1 MSIKTDRTD
10 IPVAIVGMACRLP
23 GAENLDQYWQLIF
36 QGKSAVGEVPAERLN
51 REIYFHPDKGT
62 RGKTYSTKAALL
74 ADRQFHWDRCPIAKS
89 LVDTVDNTHLLM
101 TEVVAD
107 AFRHAG
113 YDPFALANRNVS
125 VFIGHA
131 QGSSRLGEITFQ
143 TYLDEAI
150 ALLEQTPGY
159 EQLAPAE
166 RHAVERE
173 VIADLLRNLPDG
185 PQATRHLNC
194 NMVAGTVAKAF
205 GLDGSWLALN
215 SACAS
220 SLHAMLMGARALQ
233 RGRADAVVVG
243 GASDCK
249 ADSLVLFSN
258 AQTLTKDDSRPFD
271 SRADGLVMG
280 EGYVALV
287 MKTLDRAIAD
297 GDPIQAVVRGLG
309 VATDGRGK
317 SLWAPRKEGQMRA
330 MRRAYR
336 SGADASRL
344 QYLECHATATQVGD
358 ATELET
364 LREVLEP
371 QFTPGKKIPITSAKA
386 NIGHTLEAAGISGMI
401 KAVLCMQHQLFP
413 AAINIQELNPKVPWA
428 ESPFFVPMQTAKW
441 EAPADGGPRC
451 AAVNAFGI
459 GGLNMHVVI
468 DEYVGQTTQQITGAS
483 QPKEESSEDR
493 AIAVIGMGC
502 ILPGADQLDQ
512 LWQMIQSGTDPKGP
526 PPEDRWSPQN
536 LQKAAAKGI
545 SPRGG
550 YITNYQYDWRKHRV
564 PPKQVQEADPLQFMF
579 LDAAEKALADAG
591 YDRDSIPQELAG
603 VVVCTE
609 FGGDFSDNLEM
620 GLRLPEMQAMLAKR
634 LAQRGM
640 APQQIESISEHFADL
655 LLKKWP
661 ALVDETGS
669 FTSSTLASR
678 ISKTLDLKG
687 GAVAID
693 SGLTSGMS
701 GIMLCID
708 SLLSGDN
715 DLMICAAGQRRMGP
729 TMYQGLLDAGL
740 LSSEGNAKN
749 IWDSGYDGV
758 VPGEGAGVVVLK
770 RLADARR
777 DGDNIRA
784 VIRGYGAATHDS
796 PAEAMR
802 IAVERAS
809 KMAGINPS
817 EVEFIDVETDESA
830 ANAAQALATLGYSH
844 VAQGRQQP
852 LNIASAT
859 SQFGQLGGGGPI
871 VALLKAVLES
881 QHHEVGQ
888 GLGLQTG
895 NGPNLEASYRGTT
908 KIGKRGVGGVAC
920 WSKGQAFYL
929 LLDDGSPL
937 PKRPE
942 AAKTAPVESTQ
953 ASTPSTKIV
962 RLGAADLDALK
973 QHIAATDANTLWQT
987 ASASFQ
993 PIDLAR
999 LAIVAEN
1006 ADSLAKKLTLAAAQ
1020 IGNVAAR
1027 QVLEQQG
1034 IFYRERP
1041 ATAPRIAFLFPGQ
1054 GSQYDGMLR
1063 DLVAQSPAAAKMMAE
1078 ADAAMQRQG
1087 FPSFSELAWSDSS
1100 QLGKDVFQTQIAML
1114 LADLIC
1120 LAALHERG
1128 IQPVVVLGHSY
1139 GEFPAL
1145 FAAGVWNLDDVIRM
1159 TKARCDGI
1167 LATSKNDAG
1176 LLATTAPP
1184 EEIKSLIQACGCQA
1198 YLANFNAPDQ
1208 TVVGGKRIA
1217 LEQLATALK
1226 AKSYPARILS
1236 VPAAFHTPLMAGSS
1250 RLLQQALER
1259 GTLTPPQTAFIST
1272 VDNQLVTDVDRI
1284 KRNLGIQLTTP
1295 VKYAPLIESLSQET
1309 PTIFVEVGP
1318 QQTLTKLNRKILS
1331 AEANTIA
1338 TDNPKRGGLETLLGV
1353 QALLECLGVGETP
1366 LPSAPTVRT
1375 TSVPNSATPS
1385 GAASSAVTSS
1395 QEMNLMD
1402 DIPHFDATERRRAKM
1417 RGTSDRPVAKQA
1429 APAVPPTP
1437 PQPAAPPVPPPSV
1450 PQPPVAAVAPSPIS
1464 PPVAPPPPAPVAPA
1478 PPVNGTPHHNQNGS
1492 ANGAAPVATPASTP
1506 TVAKTDIGDLEK
1518 FLVNFVVE
1526 QTGYPPEV
1534 VDLDADLEA
1543 DLGIDSIKKAQL
1555 FGELQEYFEISTSA
1569 TELSLDD
1576 FPTLRHVVD
1585 FLSANG
1591 QAATPATPA
1600 PAAPVAAPAPSPAAV
1615 APITPPAPAAVA
1627 SPALVLPPEPVS
1639 PAVSSATSPAELES
1653 FLVNFVVEQ
1662 TGYPPEVVDLDADLE
1677 ADLGIDSIKK
1687 AQLFGELQEYF
1698 EISTSAT
1705 ELSLDD
1711 FPTLRHVVDFLS
1723 ANGQAASAT
1732 PATPAAAPPPEIAP
1746 AAATAPVPPPI
1757 QPPSP
1762 VSPLTGTSVAQP
1774 ALESTSNNSAVGTS
1788 PAELESFLVNFV
1800 VEQTGYPPE
1809 VVDLDA
1815 DLEADLGIDSIKKA
1829 QLFGELQE
1837 YFEISTSATE
1847 LSLDDFPTLRHVLN
1861 FLSANG
1867 QQVAVTSN
1875 TNEAASFSPAAPAPA
1890 RELNQNAPAV
1900 ASKSMDSTVADEPSN
1915 NDSGVSAPMELRGTS
1930 YEIGYG
1936 HGMQYRREI
1945 RRILQTYA
1953 ECIGLSIDE
1962 LPGAASCQNALQ
1974 LLSADQLDELQGIAD
1989 AVEAPLSNLLA
2000 HHFAMAEI
2008 LGEAEQ
2014 LATTAAATGSMKH
2027 AVRLAPTA
2035 FGPLRDA
2042 LQLVTFVRV
2051 PHAGLAHLSV
2061 VAVGTVLSIG
2071 GINSAGIAATI
2082 DRDSG
2087 GEPGQT
2093 DLRLEAL
2100 LQQSTNL
2107 EEASDFLAGLPSGP
2121 TSTITVSDRGADR
2134 VATIELSLAGVI
2146 ISSDS
2151 PQVRSGSRQLQM
2163 AGLPEDAPSPEP
2175 DVDLAPEADEDSL
2188 LMRLDWQTGQ
2198 IVVKTRLGVSEN
2210 ETYEINSLLNRPG
2223 TASTAGQRTSNAPL
2237 ATPQVT
2243 ARFELEM
2250 LNAPLP
2256 ADAPSTVT
2264 WQGAAIVLGSGETA
2278 SALIAKLQAS
2288 GVTVYQIEN
2297 AHDLDA
2303 AVSHV
2308 ETICGAGPA
2317 PHLFITTGRDPGQS
2331 VRFPDEPLWNRQQ
2344 MSSMET
2350 PLFVCQKWLTI
2361 ADQQGWLDRATV
2373 VATTALGGD
2382 FGFTQGAAAAHGG
2395 ALTGLMKAIFIE
2407 YTVMRGGK
2415 GPRVK
2420 AFDTAQQDDPHQV
2433 IDNIFCELASGNLDY
2448 EVSWSGGT
2456 RCVPYA
2462 VDTPAQ
2468 VKGNQAS
2475 LPRGVWLVTGGARG
2489 ITAACALELGKRYGV
2504 RLHLLGTSQL
2514 PQIDPAWRHLD
2525 DEGLKKLKAE
2535 TMIAARQAG
2544 QPAPQA
2550 WEKVQK
2556 ALEIDKSL
2564 RAFAEAGVS
2573 ATYHACDVSNRA
2585 SLEAVLAEI
2594 RCTDGPISG
2603 ILHGAGIDK
2612 SCRFEKKRP
2621 DVVHATIGAKDGG
2634 LVHLAALTK
2643 ADPIRHFIGFGSIA
2657 GRLGSFG
2664 QADYCLASDLLC
2676 KLMGAYRRQRPWV
2689 RSVGFHW
2696 HGWGEVGMAARP
2708 ETQSVLQ
2715 EKSDLTLMPL
2725 AEGLGHLIREIE
2737 ADAPRS
2743 EVLITERR
2751 HWQRFADGL
2760 GKLAESRSE
2769 TTTLAPV
2776 QPPASGKPLGP
2787 ADASVELRTQRCE
2800 LKLIDAP
2807 LPPGSPAAPTFDAP
2821 VWILGENNVAL
2832 ELESQL
2838 KTAGT
2843 EVYRFPAGSSL
2854 DATLAQLEAL
2864 HPEQP
2869 AKTLF
2874 LTTGR
2879 DAIPTD
2885 CLSAESIDKRRQDG
2899 IITPFFVAQAWYKRL
2914 AKSPEAGLGTLV
2926 AATSLGGDF
2935 GFQAKVAVPDGGGVA
2950 GFVKSIHI
2958 EDSRREQRV
2967 ARCKVIDTPAEDS
2980 PSTVVAALL
2989 CEVAADRPEVEVSF
3003 NAGMRRV
3010 VRPIPVDLPTGPVA
3024 NIPTGGVWVVTGGAR
3039 GITAIAARELARR
3052 YGWKL
3057 HLFGKSPPPLE
3068 NAPWR
3073 NFDEEQL
3080 KTYKTQITRQA
3091 VADGQSPGAAW
3102 DRVLKDCEI
3111 FNNLQKFAEAGVS
3124 ATYHQC
3130 DVTNREEL
3138 AASLE
3143 KVRAAD
3149 GGVTGLMHGAG
3160 LIEPGRFEHKRV
3172 GFVEKLVRTKFDGLM
3187 HLLALTKDDPLTHC
3201 IGFGSISGR
3210 FGGNGLSDYAAGND
3224 SMSKVLDWHRTA
3236 RPNCTTL
3243 TIHWESWEGA
3253 GIATLSRFAWGPR
3266 SVMKMKYML
3275 PEEGVRRLEEELAG
3289 GRQQAETLYTFG
3301 DFYPMFYPE
3310 EQYPLG
3316 EFQPRTGEVV
3326 DDVPLIATTRR
3337 EETELVGDVP
3347 LDPTSDP
3354 FLVQHRLRGK
3364 PIMPVVATLE
3374 ALREAAVLASGKQVI
3389 GFRDVDM
3396 VDGLVFHT
3404 DNPQTAQARANLI
3417 SDDVAHVRWTCDFRN
3432 RTGGL
3437 IQKDRLYLEAKA
3449 QLADGPADIPVSL
3462 PTFPTQ
3468 WHAVQYPDDSAIY
3481 HGQPFR
3487 CLKNISCDATSG
3499 WGHILAQPLVDLTGE
3514 SKREGWIVP
3523 SCVLDSALYAC
3534 GCHLY
3539 LHGEQAVSLPRKIAH
3554 LELGRAP
3561 ADGENCY
3568 VHFTCRH
3575 IAEKSALYD
3584 VVVIGQDGTV
3594 ILKATG
3600 YEKVIL
3606 LRGGVA

>member
-10 IPVAIVGMACRLP
+10 VPVAIVGMACRLP
-23 GAENLDQYWQLIF
+23 GAANLEEYWQLIS
-36 QGKSAVGEVPAERLN
+36 QGRSAVGEVPPERLN

-74 ADRQFHWDRCPIAKS
+74 ADRQFHWDRCPVPKS

-101 TEVVAD
+101 TEVAAD

-113 YDPFALANRNVS
+113 YDPFGLPNRNVS

-131 QGSSRLGEITFQ
+131 QGSSRLGELTFQ

-150 ALLEQTPGY
+150 ALLEQVPDY
-159 EQLAPAE
+159 QNLSASDRQAIEQ
-166 RHAVERE
+166 E
-173 VIADLLRNLPDG
+173 VIADLLENLPDG
-185 PQATRHLNC
+185 QQETRHLNC

-220 SLHAMLMGARALQ
+220 SLHAMLVGARALQ
-233 RGRADAVVVG
+233 RGRSDAVVVG

-249 ADSLVLFSN
+249 ADSLVLFSA

-271 SRADGLVMG
+271 SQADGLVMG

-330 MRRAYR
+330 MKRAYR

-344 QYLECHATATQVGD
+344 QYLECHATATQLGD

-371 QFTPGKKIPITSAKA
+371 QFPQGKKIPITSAKA

-401 KAVLCMQHQLFP
+401 KAVLCMQHQQFP
-413 AAINIQELNPKVPWA
+413 AAINIQELNSKVPWA
-428 ESPFFVPMQTAKW
+428 DSPFFVPMQPARW

-459 GGLNMHVVI
+459 GGLNMHVVV
-468 DEYVGQTTQQITGAS
+468 DEYVGQTTQQFTGSVPSTHETA
-483 QPKEESSEDR
+483 EDR
-493 AIAVIGMGC
+493 AIAVVGMGC
-502 ILPGADQLDQ
+502 ILPGADQIDQ
-512 LWQMIQSGTDPKGP
+512 LWQLIQSGTDPKGP

-536 LQKAAAKGI
+536 QRMAAEKGFI
-545 SPRGG
+545 PRGG
-550 YITNYQYDWRKHRV
+550 FIDNYQYDWRKHRV
-564 PPKQVQEADPLQFMF
+564 PPKQVLEADPLQFMF

-591 YDRDSIPQELAG
+591 YDRESIPQELAG

-620 GLRLPEMQAMLAKR
+620 GLRLPEMQAMLSRRLTRRGFTPDRITAICDNFAK
-634 LAQRGM
+634 
-640 APQQIESISEHFADL
+640 I

-701 GIMLCID
+701 GLALCID

-729 TMYQGLLDAGL
+729 TMFQGLRDAGL
-740 LSSEGNAKN
+740 LSVDGNVKD
-749 IWDSGYDGV
+749 IWESGYDGV
-758 VPGEGAGVVVLK
+758 VPCEGAAVVVLK
-770 RLADARR
+770 RLEDARR
-777 DGDNIRA
+777 DGDKIRA
-784 VIRGYGAATHDS
+784 VIRGFGVATHDN
-796 PAEAMR
+796 PGDAMR
-802 IAVERAS
+802 IAIKRGSE
-809 KMAGINPS
+809 MAGMKPS
-817 EVEFIDVETDESA
+817 DVEFIDIETDEGAS
-830 ANAAQALATLGYSH
+830 NASQALSTLSYSH
-844 VAQGRQQP
+844 VTDDRNTQFN
-852 LNIASAT
+852 LASAT
-859 SQFGQLGGGGPI
+859 SQFGQMGGGGP
-871 VALLKAVLES
+871 VLALIKAVLES
-881 QHHEVGQ
+881 QNHEVGR
-888 GLGLQTG
+888 GLGLKKG
-895 NGPNLEASYRGTT
+895 NGTNLEASLRGTT
-908 KIGKRGVGGVAC
+908 KIGRRGLGGIAS

-937 PKRPE
+937 PK
-942 AAKTAPVESTQ
+942 TPVEKL
-953 ASTPSTKIV
+953 PSEAEVPTSSDAKIIRFGATTLSALQQQIV
-962 RLGAADLDALK
+962 AAD
-973 QHIAATDANTLWQT
+973 AASLWHSSSKPFHTNDQ
-987 ASASFQ
+987 
-993 PIDLAR
+993 AR
-999 LAIVAEN
+999 LAIVADN
-1006 ADSLAKKLTLAAAQ
+1006 LTTFTKKLTMAAAQ
-1020 IGNVAAR
+1020 LGNTAAR
-1027 QVLEQQG
+1027 GVLEQQG
-1034 IFYRERP
+1034 IFYRERLSES
-1041 ATAPRIAFLFPGQ
+1041 PRIAFLFPGQ
-1054 GSQYDGMLR
+1054 GSQYEGMLR
-1063 DLVAQSPAAAKMMAE
+1063 DLVVQSPAAAQMLDVAN
-1078 ADAAMQRQG
+1078 AAMRRQG
-1087 FPSFSELAWSDSS
+1087 FPTFAELAWNEES

-1120 LAALHERG
+1120 LAALRERG
-1128 IQPVVVLGHSY
+1128 VRPDVVLGHSY

-1145 FAAGVWNLDDVIRM
+1145 FAAGVWDLDDAIRM

-1208 TVVGGKRIA
+1208 TVIGGKRIA

-1250 RLLQQALER
+1250 RLLQQVLESSELR
-1259 GTLTPPQTAFIST
+1259 VPQTGFIST
-1272 VDNQLVTDVDRI
+1272 VDNQQIEDIDRI
-1284 KRNLGIQLTTP
+1284 KRNLGVQLTTP
-1295 VKYAPLIESLSQET
+1295 VKYASLIEQLSQAT
-1309 PTIFVEVGP
+1309 PTIFIEVGP

-1331 AEANTIA
+1331 ADANVIA
-1338 TDNPKRGGLETLLGV
+1338 TDNPKRPGLENLLAV
-1353 QALLECLGVGETP
+1353 QALLDCLGVGEM
-1366 LPSAPTVRT
+1366 LPAPTANKAPAP
-1375 TSVPNSATPS
+1375 VPNSAAPS
-1385 GAASSAVTSS
+1385 GNASSDVTTSD
-1395 QEMNLMD
+1395 EMNLMD

-1417 RGTSDRPVAKQA
+1417 RGASDRPAQKQTAPVAPP
-1429 APAVPPTP
+1429 APPR
-1437 PQPAAPPVPPPSV
+1437 PAAPPVMPPNAARPA
-1450 PQPPVAAVAPSPIS
+1450 VAAPAPTPIT
-1464 PPVAPPPPAPVAPA
+1464 PPVAPQPPTSVVPPPASAM
-1478 PPVNGTPHHNQNGS
+1478 NGS
-1492 ANGAAPVATPASTP
+1492 TAHHQNGAAPATPAA
-1506 TVAKTDIGDLEK
+1506 AKSDIGDLEK

-1585 FLSANG
+1585 FLSAHG
-1591 QAATPATPA
+1591 QAASETQSSAPTSPAPVA
-1600 PAAPVAAPAPSPAAV
+1600 PAAAQAAV
-1615 APITPPAPAAVA
+1615 APITPPPPSAVA
-1627 SPALVLPPEPVS
+1627 SQVSEPQAESTAL
-1639 PAVSSATSPAELES
+1639 AASSSTSPAELET

-1723 ANGQAASAT
+1723 ANGQATSETGTAEPSPV
-1732 PATPAAAPPPEIAP
+1732 PAPQAAP
-1746 AAATAPVPPPI
+1746 VVPPI
-1757 QPPSP
+1757 QPPVPAPPPASAATPSAPANEDVSP
-1762 VSPLTGTSVAQP
+1762 VGT
-1774 ALESTSNNSAVGTS
+1774 N

-1867 QQVAVTSN
+1867 QPAGATSN
-1875 TNEAASFSPAAPAPA
+1875 ANEAASFSPAAPAPA
-1890 RELNQNAPAV
+1890 REPNSNAPAV
-1900 ASKSMDSTVADEPSN
+1900 TSTTMESNVAEDRKSCSE
-1915 NDSGVSAPMELRGTS
+1915 SGVSAPMVIRGTP
-1930 YEIGYG
+1930 YEIGYD
-1936 HGMQYRREI
+1936 HGLRHQGEI
-1945 RRILQTYA
+1945 RQILRTYA
-1953 ECIGLSIDE
+1953 ECVGQSIDE
-1962 LPGAASCQNALQ
+1962 LPGSSRCSQALQ
-1974 LLSADQLDELQGIAD
+1974 LLSSDELDELQGIAD
-1989 AVEAPLSNLLA
+1989 AVEAPLVNLLA
-2000 HHFAMAEI
+2000 HHFAMAEL

-2014 LATTAAATGSMKH
+2014 SASLEDSKDQKHVLTLTSTAM
-2027 AVRLAPTA
+2027 
-2035 FGPLRDA
+2035 GPLRDA
-2042 LQLVTFVRV
+2042 LQLAAFLRV
-2051 PHAGLAHLSV
+2051 PYDGLPHISV
-2061 VAVGTVLSIG
+2061 VPIGTVFTVAG
-2071 GINSAGIAATI
+2071 VNSASVTATLGQDG
-2082 DRDSG
+2082 DRPSSERDV
-2087 GEPGQT
+2087 
-2093 DLRLEAL
+2093 RLQYVLENG
-2100 LQQSTNL
+2100 TCL
-2107 EEASDFLAGLPSGP
+2107 EEAIDMVSG
-2121 TSTITVSDRGADR
+2121 TSFRPAHVCLSEATSKR
-2134 VATIELSLAGVI
+2134 VATVEFSSAGVVVC
-2146 ISSDS
+2146 SDS
-2151 PQVRSGSRQLQM
+2151 PQVRCGVQQTVAAGVSRESARQCDSGSCLDANADQLRIELDWSAKVLRYGSNLNDTQSTIVSI
-2163 AGLPEDAPSPEP
+2163 A
-2175 DVDLAPEADEDSL
+2175 SL
-2188 LMRLDWQTGQ
+2188 LAQSGRPQTAA
-2198 IVVKTRLGVSEN
+2198 RRVSE
-2210 ETYEINSLLNRPG
+2210 
-2223 TASTAGQRTSNAPL
+2223 QPL
-2237 ATPQVT
+2237 AEPKVT
-2243 ARFELEM
+2243 TRFELEM
-2250 LNAPLP
+2250 LNAPLS
-2256 ADAPSTVT
+2256 ADAPIVPT
-2264 WQGAAIVLGSGETA
+2264 WQGAAIVYGSGEMA
-2278 SALIAKLQAS
+2278 STLLAKLQNQ
-2288 GVTVYQIEN
+2288 GVTAYQVAETT
-2297 AHDLDA
+2297 DLEG
-2303 AVSHV
+2303 AVAQV
-2308 ETICGAGPA
+2308 ESICAKGLA
-2317 PHLFITTGRDPGQS
+2317 PHLFITTGRDTIQS
-2331 VRFPDEPLWNRQQ
+2331 VRFQDEALWNKQQ
-2344 MSSMET
+2344 ASTMET
-2350 PLFVCQKWLTI
+2350 PLFVCQKWLAL
-2361 ADQQGWLDRATV
+2361 ADKQGWLDKTTV
-2373 VATTALGGD
+2373 VATTAMGGD
-2382 FGFTQGAAAAHGG
+2382 FGFTRGTTAAHGG

-2407 YTVMRGGK
+2407 YTVMREGK

-2420 AFDTAQQDDPHQV
+2420 AFDSAPDDDPSQV
-2433 IDNIFCELASGNLDY
+2433 AENIFLELASGNLDY
-2448 EVSWSGGT
+2448 EVSWSGET
-2456 RCVPYA
+2456 RCIPYA
-2462 VDTPAQ
+2462 VDCPAQ
-2468 VKGNQAS
+2468 RNAKS
-2475 LPRGVWLVTGGARG
+2475 EDLPRGVWLVTGGARG

-2504 RLHLLGTSQL
+2504 RLHLLGTSEI
-2514 PQIDPAWRHLD
+2514 PQIDPAWRSLD
-2525 DEGLKKLKAE
+2525 EEGLKKLKAE
-2535 TMIAARQAG
+2535 TMISARKAG

-2556 ALEIDKSL
+2556 SLEIDKSL
-2564 RAFAEAGVS
+2564 RAFAEAGVP
-2573 ATYHACDVSNRA
+2573 ATYHVCDVSNRE
-2585 SLEAVLAEI
+2585 SLEAVLNEI
-2594 RCTDGPISG
+2594 RQTDGPISG

-2621 DVVHATIGAKDGG
+2621 EVVHATIGAKDGG

-2643 ADPIRHFIGFGSIA
+2643 ADPVRHFIGFGSIA

-2676 KLMGAYRRQRPWV
+2676 KLMGSYHRHRPWV

-2696 HGWGEVGMAARP
+2696 HGWDEVGMAARP

-2737 ADAPRS
+2737 ADAPRT
-2743 EVLITERR
+2743 EVLVTERR
-2751 HWQRFADGL
+2751 HWQRFAEGL
-2760 GKLAESRSE
+2760 GKLADSRQVSRTPKPE
-2769 TTTLAPV
+2769 PTGSPELLS
-2776 QPPASGKPLGP
+2776 PP
-2787 ADASVELRTQRCE
+2787 DASVELRTQRCE

-2807 LPPGSPAAPTFDAP
+2807 LSPNSPVSPTFDGP
-2821 VWILGENNVAL
+2821 VWILGDNPTAL
-2832 ELESQL
+2832 ELESRLHQS
-2838 KTAGT
+2838 GE
-2843 EVYRFPAGSSL
+2843 EVYRFAPGSDLESSVAQFDSL
-2854 DATLAQLEAL
+2854 HVDR
-2864 HPEQP
+2864 P
-2869 AKTLF
+2869 AKALF
-2874 LTTGR
+2874 LMTGR
-2879 DAIPTD
+2879 DTVPINL
-2885 CLSAESIDKRRQDG
+2885 LSAKAIDTRRQNG
-2899 IITPFFVAQAWYKRL
+2899 ILIPFFVAQAWYKRL
-2914 AKSPEAGLGTLV
+2914 VNSPEAGTGTIV
-2926 AATSLGGDF
+2926 ASTALGGDF
-2935 GFQAKVAVPDGGGVA
+2935 GFQSTVTLPDAGGVA

-2958 EDSRREQRV
+2958 EDSRRETRA
-2967 ARCKVIDTPAEDS
+2967 ARCKVIDS
-2980 PSTVVAALL
+2980 PLSESPQAVVDALL
-2989 CEVAADRPEVEVSF
+2989 REAASDRPEVEVAWA
-3003 NAGMRRV
+3003 AGARRV
-3010 VRPIPVDLPTGPVA
+3010 VRPIPTDLPAGPLA
-3024 NIPTGGVWVVTGGAR
+3024 NIPTGGVWVITGGAR

-3068 NAPWR
+3068 DAAWR
-3073 NFDEEQL
+3073 NYDEEQL

-3091 VADGQSPGAAW
+3091 VAQGKSPGAAW

-3111 FNNLQKFAEAGVS
+3111 FNNLRKFAEAGVR

-3130 DVTNREEL
+3130 DVTSRDEL
-3138 AASLE
+3138 AAALE

-3149 GGVTGLMHGAG
+3149 GPVNGIMHGAG
-3160 LIEPGRFEHKRV
+3160 LIEPGRFENKRI
-3172 GFVEKLVRTKFDGLM
+3172 GFVEKLVRTKFDGLL
-3187 HLLALTKDDPLTHC
+3187 HLLSLTENDPLTHC

-3224 SMSKVLDWHRTA
+3224 SMSKALDWHRAA
-3236 RPNCTTL
+3236 RPDCTTL

-3289 GRQQAETLYTFG
+3289 GGAQAETLYTFG
-3301 DFYPMFYPE
+3301 DFYPMFYPQ

-3316 EFQPRTGEVV
+3316 EFQPRSGEAAN
-3326 DDVPLIATTRR
+3326 DVPLIETTRR
-3337 EETELVGDVP
+3337 EAAELIGDVP

-3374 ALREAAVLASGKQVI
+3374 ALREAAALASGKQVI

-3396 VDGLVFHT
+3396 IDGLVFHT
-3404 DNPQTAQARANLI
+3404 DNPQTAQARAQLT
-3417 SDDVAHVRWTCDFRN
+3417 SDNIAHVRWTCDFRN

-3437 IQKDRLYLEAKA
+3437 IQKDRRYLEANA
-3449 QLADGPADIPVSL
+3449 QLADAPAEIAVTL
-3462 PTFPTQ
+3462 PAFPTE
-3468 WHAVQYPDDSAIY
+3468 WHAVQYPEDSAIY
-3481 HGQPFR
+3481 HGEPFR
-3487 CLKNISCDATSG
+3487 CLKNISCDTPGG
-3499 WGHILAQPLVDLTGE
+3499 WGHIVAQPLVDLTGPA
-3514 SKREGWIVP
+3514 KQDGWIVP

-3539 LHGEQAVSLPRKIAH
+3539 LHGKQAVSLPRKIAH
-3554 LELGRAP
+3554 LELGRVP
-3561 ADGENCY
+3561 QDGENCY
-3568 VHFTCRH
+3568 VHFTCRE

-3584 VVVIGQDGTV
+3584 MLVVGQDGTA
-3594 ILKATG
+3594 ILRATG

-3606 LRGGVA
+3606 MRGGVS

>member
-1 MSIKTDRTD
+1 MSMKTDRTD

-23 GAENLDQYWQLIF
+23 GAENLDQYWQLIS
-36 QGKSAVGEVPAERLN
+36 QGKSAVGEVPADRLN
-51 REIYFHPDKGT
+51 RDIYYHPEKGT

-74 ADRQFHWDRCPIAKS
+74 ANRQFHWDRCPIPKA
-89 LVDTVDNTHLLM
+89 LVDSVDNTHLLM

-113 YDPFALANRNVS
+113 YDPFALKNRNVS

-159 EQLAPAE
+159 DQLPPAE
-166 RHAVERE
+166 RHAIEQE
-173 VIADLLRNLPDG
+173 IIADLLQNLPSG

-233 RGRADAVVVG
+233 RGRADAVIVG

-271 SRADGLVMG
+271 SKADGLVMG

-401 KAVLCMQHQLFP
+401 KAVLCMQNQLFP

-428 ESPFFVPMQTAKW
+428 ESPFFVPMQPAKW
-441 EAPADGGPRC
+441 ETPADGGPRC

-468 DEYVGQTTQQITGAS
+468 DEYVGQTTQQITGVT
-483 QPKEESSEDR
+483 QPKEETPEDR

-512 LWQMIQSGTDPKGP
+512 FWQLIQSGTDPKSP
-526 PPEDRWSPQN
+526 PPEGRWSPQN
-536 LQKAAAKGI
+536 LAKAAAKGLV
-545 SPRGG
+545 PRGG
-550 YITNYQYDWRKHRV
+550 FITDYQYDWRKHRV
-564 PPKQVQEADPLQFMF
+564 PPKQVLEADPLQFMF

-634 LAQRGM
+634 LAQRGV
-640 APQQIESISEHFADL
+640 AAEQIESISENFAKL

-701 GIMLCID
+701 GIALCID

-729 TMYQGLLDAGL
+729 TMYQGLQDAGL
-740 LSSEGNAKN
+740 LSSDGQAKN
-749 IWDSGYDGV
+749 IWETGYDGV

-777 DGDNIRA
+777 DGDKIRA
-784 VIRGYGAATHDS
+784 VIRGFGVATHDNS
-796 PAEAMR
+796 AEAMR
-802 IAVERAS
+802 IAIERS
-809 KMAGINPS
+809 SQMAGIDPS
-817 EVEFIDVETDESA
+817 EVEFIDVETDEDPT
-830 ANAAQALATLGYSH
+830 NASLALSTLSYSH
-844 VAQGRQQP
+844 VPADRQQP

-881 QHHEVGQ
+881 QNHEVGQ
-888 GLGLQTG
+888 GLGLQLG
-895 NGPNLEASYRGTT
+895 DGPNLETSLRGTT
-908 KIGKRGVGGVAC
+908 KIGRRGVGGVAS

-929 LLDDGSPL
+929 LLDDGSPMP
-937 PKRPE
+937 PKTPAAQPVDTTTATASRPKVVRIG
-942 AAKTAPVESTQ
+942 ADNLESLKQT
-953 ASTPSTKIV
+953 IV
-962 RLGAADLDALK
+962 AAD
-973 QHIAATDANTLWQT
+973 ATALWQLPDT
-987 ASASFQ
+987 SFQ
-993 PIDLAR
+993 AKDNSR
-999 LAIVAEN
+999 LAIVADS
-1006 ADSLAKKLTLAAAQ
+1006 ADSLAKKLSLASTQ
-1020 IGNVAAR
+1020 LGNVAAR
-1027 QVLEQQG
+1027 HVLEQQG
-1034 IFYRERP
+1034 IFQRDRLI
-1041 ATAPRIAFLFPGQ
+1041 TAPRIAFLFPGQ

-1063 DLVAQSPAAAKMMAE
+1063 DLVKQSPAAGKMMAE

-1087 FPSFSELAWSDSS
+1087 FPAFNQLAWTEPS

-1120 LAALHERG
+1120 LAAVKECG
-1128 IQPVVVLGHSY
+1128 IQPDLVLGHSY

-1145 FAAGVWNLDDVIRM
+1145 YAAGVWSLDDVIRM

-1184 EEIKSLIQACGCQA
+1184 AEIKALIMDCGCQA

-1208 TVVGGKRIA
+1208 TVVGGKLIA

-1250 RLLQQALER
+1250 RLLQQALEA
-1259 GTLTPPQTAFIST
+1259 GTLNPPQTAFIST
-1272 VDNQLVTDVDRI
+1272 VDNQQVTDVARI
-1284 KRNLGIQLTTP
+1284 KRNLGVQLTTP
-1295 VKYAPLIESLSQET
+1295 VKYAPLIEALSQEM
-1309 PTIFVEVGP
+1309 PTVFIEVGP

-1331 AEANTIA
+1331 ADANTIA
-1338 TDNPKRGGLETLLGV
+1338 IDNPKRSGLETLLGV
-1353 QALLECLGVGETP
+1353 QALLECLGVGESP
-1366 LPSAPTVRT
+1366 NVSAANAS
-1375 TSVPNSATPS
+1375 TSSIPNPATPQ

-1395 QEMNLMD
+1395 QEMNPMD

-1417 RGTSDRPVAKQA
+1417 RGASDRPAAKQA
-1429 APAVPPTP
+1429 TPVAPPSP
-1437 PQPAAPPVPPPSV
+1437 PQPAAPPVQPPSV
-1450 PQPPVAAVAPSPIS
+1450 PQPAAATFSPPPIS
-1464 PPVAPPPPAPVAPA
+1464 PPVAPTPPAPVAPSPA
-1478 PPVNGTPHHNQNGS
+1478 MPSAIANGSAAHYQNGS
-1492 ANGAAPVATPASTP
+1492 ANGTLATPQSASAP
-1506 TVAKTDIGDLEK
+1506 AVAKTDIGDLEK

-1585 FLSANG
+1585 FLSTNG
-1591 QAATPATPA
+1591 QATSTSA
-1600 PAAPVAAPAPSPAAV
+1600 SPAV
-1615 APITPPAPAAVA
+1615 E
-1627 SPALVLPPEPVS
+1627 SPALVATAVAPVAPQPTAS
-1639 PAVSSATSPAELES
+1639 TPSAPTVDTPQPATTPTNSGTSPAELES

-1723 ANGQAASAT
+1723 ANGQATAT
-1732 PATPAAAPPPEIAP
+1732 TPTAVEPPPIAAPP
-1746 AAATAPVPPPI
+1746 APVVAAPVVPPI
-1757 QPPSP
+1757 QPPATAPIPVASP
-1762 VSPLTGTSVAQP
+1762 TDTSVV
-1774 ALESTSNNSAVGTS
+1774 SNSGEANSAVGTS

-1867 QQVAVTSN
+1867 QPVAATSN
-1875 TNEAASFSPAAPAPA
+1875 ENEAASFSPAAPAPA
-1890 RELNQNAPAV
+1890 REPNQNAPAV
-1900 ASKSMDSTVADEPSN
+1900 TSNSMDSIVADEELDT
-1915 NDSGVSAPMELRGTS
+1915 DSGVSVPMELCGTP

-1936 HGMQYRREI
+1936 HGMQYRGEI

-1953 ECIGLSIDE
+1953 ECVGLSIDE
-1962 LPGAASCQNALQ
+1962 LPGSVRCGQAYG

-2000 HHFAMAEI
+2000 HHFAIADV
-2008 LGEAEQ
+2008 LGEVEQ
-2014 LATTAAATGSMKH
+2014 VAATASEIGSLSH
-2027 AVRLAPTA
+2027 GIRVSPTA

-2051 PHAGLAHLSV
+2051 PHSGFPHLV
-2061 VAVGTVLSIG
+2061 VVPVGTVLPIG
-2071 GINSAGIAATI
+2071 GVNSYGLAATI
-2082 DRDSG
+2082 DRDPESG
-2087 GEPGQT
+2087 QPEFPLS
-2093 DLRLEAL
+2093 DLLERSADLEAACDVAAGS
-2100 LQQSTNL
+2100 STSHS
-2107 EEASDFLAGLPSGP
+2107 A
-2121 TSTITVSDRGADR
+2121 TITVSDRQADR
-2134 VATIELSLAGVI
+2134 IATLELSRDGI
-2146 ISSDS
+2146 TITSDS
-2151 PQVRSGSRQLQM
+2151 PMVRVGSRQLQM
-2163 AGLPEDAPSPEP
+2163 AGMSDDSSSTASENELPIESAEDTLSVE
-2175 DVDLAPEADEDSL
+2175 LT
-2188 LMRLDWQTGQ
+2188 WQTGE
-2198 IVVKTRLGVSEN
+2198 IVVKTHIVKQQV
-2210 ETYEINSLLNRPG
+2210 ETYSVAALLRRSGSAKVSPKRANDSAL
-2223 TASTAGQRTSNAPL
+2223 ASSK
-2237 ATPQVT
+2237 VT

-2250 LNAPLP
+2250 INAPIS
-2256 ADAPSTVT
+2256 ADAPTQPT
-2264 WQGAAIVLGSGETA
+2264 WHGSAIVLGTGETA
-2278 SALIAKLQAS
+2278 SALIAKLQAD

-2297 AHDLDA
+2297 VQDLET
-2303 AVSHV
+2303 AVSQV
-2308 ETICGAGPA
+2308 EEICTVGSA
-2317 PHLFITTGRDPGQS
+2317 PHLFITTGRDPGQTI
-2331 VRFPDEPLWNRQQ
+2331 RFPNESLWNKQK
-2344 MSSMET
+2344 SAAMET
-2350 PLFVCQKWLTI
+2350 PLFVCQKWLAI
-2361 ADQQGWLDRATV
+2361 ADKQGWLDKATV
-2373 VATTALGGD
+2373 VATTAMGGD
-2382 FGFTQGAAAAHGG
+2382 FGFSQGATAAHGG
-2395 ALTGLMKAIFIE
+2395 ALTGLMKAVFIE

-2420 AFDTAQQDDPHQV
+2420 AFDTAQQDDPQLV
-2433 IDNIFCELASGNLDY
+2433 ADNIFRELASGNLDY

-2462 VDTPAQ
+2462 VDKSAQ
-2468 VKGNQAS
+2468 PKS
-2475 LPRGVWLVTGGARG
+2475 SESHLPHGVWLVTGGARG
-2489 ITAACALELGKRYGV
+2489 ITAVCALELGKRYGV

-2514 PQIDPAWRHLD
+2514 PQIDPAWRTLD
-2525 DEGLKKLKAE
+2525 EAGLKKLKAD

-2556 ALEIDKSL
+2556 AIEIDKSM

-2573 ATYHACDVSNRA
+2573 ATYHACDVSSRESLA
-2585 SLEAVLAEI
+2585 SILAEI
-2594 RCTDGPISG
+2594 RRTDGPIAG

-2612 SCRFEKKRP
+2612 SCRFEKKRF

-2634 LVHLAALTK
+2634 MVHLAALTK
-2643 ADPIRHFIGFGSIA
+2643 SDPIRHFIGFGSIA

-2696 HGWGEVGMAARP
+2696 HGWDEVGMAARP

-2725 AEGLGHLIREIE
+2725 AEGLEHLIREIE
-2737 ADAPRS
+2737 ADTPRT

-2760 GKLAESRSE
+2760 GKLAESRSD
-2769 TTTLAPV
+2769 
-2776 QPPASGKPLGP
+2776 ASPSRQSANPEVCLGP
-2787 ADASVELRTQRCE
+2787 AEATVELRTQRCE

-2807 LPPGSPAAPTFDAP
+2807 LSPNSPKATTFDAP
-2821 VWILGENNVAL
+2821 VWILGDNSLAI
-2832 ELESQL
+2832 ELETTLQ
-2838 KTAGT
+2838 AGGA
-2843 EVYRFPAGSSL
+2843 EVYRFPPGNDL
-2854 DATLAQLEAL
+2854 DTTLAYLEGL
-2864 HPEQP
+2864 HTERP

-2874 LTTGR
+2874 LTTSR
-2879 DAIPTD
+2879 DEIAND
-2885 CLSAESIDKRRQDG
+2885 CLSPETIEQRRQEG
-2899 IITPFFVAQAWYKRL
+2899 IITPFFVTQAWYKRL
-2914 AKSPEAGLGTLV
+2914 AKSPDTDAGTLV

-2935 GFQAKVAVPDGGGVA
+2935 GFQTPVAVPDGGGVA

-2958 EDSRREQRV
+2958 EDSRREQPL
-2967 ARCKVIDTPAEDS
+2967 ARCKVIDTPAGELTS
-2980 PSTVVAALL
+2980 NIISAMLREIAS
-2989 CEVAADRPEVEVSF
+2989 DRPEVEVSWT
-3003 NAGMRRV
+3003 GDVRRV
-3010 VRPIPVDLPTGPVA
+3010 VRPIPTDLPVGPLA
-3024 NIPTGGVWVVTGGAR
+3024 NIPIGGVWVVTGGAR

-3091 VADGQSPGAAW
+3091 VANGQSPGAAW

-3111 FNNLQKFAEAGVS
+3111 FTNLQKFAEAGVT

-3130 DVTNREEL
+3130 DVTSREEL
-3138 AASLE
+3138 AAALD
-3143 KVRAAD
+3143 KVRATD
-3149 GGVTGLMHGAG
+3149 GGVTGLVHGAG

-3172 GFVEKLVRTKFDGLM
+3172 NFVEKLVRTKFDGLM
-3187 HLLALTKDDPLTHC
+3187 HLLALTKNDPLTHC

-3224 SMSKVLDWHRTA
+3224 SMSKVLDWHRAA
-3236 RPNCTTL
+3236 RPDCTTL

-3289 GRQQAETLYTFG
+3289 GTQAETLYTFG
-3301 DFYPMFYPE
+3301 DFYPMFYPA

-3316 EFQPRTGEVV
+3316 EFQPRSGEAAG
-3326 DDVPLIATTRR
+3326 DVPLIETTRR
-3337 EETELVGDVP
+3337 EGDELVGDVP
-3347 LDPTSDP
+3347 LNPTTDP

-3374 ALREAAVLASGKQVI
+3374 ALREAAALASGKQVI
-3389 GFRDVDM
+3389 GFRNVDM

-3404 DNPQTAQARANLI
+3404 DNLQTAQARA
-3417 SDDVAHVRWTCDFRN
+3417 SMQGEDVAHVRWTCDFRN

-3437 IQKDRLYLEAKA
+3437 IQKDRLYLEAEA
-3449 QLADGPADIPVSL
+3449 EVADGPANITFSL
-3462 PTFPTQ
+3462 PAFPTE
-3468 WHAVQYPDDSAIY
+3468 WHAVQYPEDSAIY

-3487 CLKNISCDATSG
+3487 CLENISCDATSG

-3514 SKREGWIVP
+3514 AKREGWIIP

-3539 LHGEQAVSLPRKIAH
+3539 LHGQQAVSLPRRIAH
-3554 LELGRAP
+3554 LELGRVP

-3568 VHFTCRH
+3568 VHFTCRE

-3584 VVVIGQDGTV
+3584 MIVVGQDGTV

-3606 LRGGVA
+3606 MRGGVA

>member
-10 IPVAIVGMACRLP
+10 VPVAIVGMACRLP
-23 GAENLDQYWQLIF
+23 GAANLEEYWQLIS
-36 QGKSAVGEVPAERLN
+36 QGKSAVGEVPSDRLN
-51 REIYFHPDKGT
+51 REIYFDPAKGT

-74 ADRQFHWDRCPIAKS
+74 ADRQFHWDRCPVPKS

-113 YDPFALANRNVS
+113 YDPFGLRNRNVS

-150 ALLEQTPGY
+150 ALLEQVPEYQTLTANDR
-159 EQLAPAE
+159 QAI
-166 RHAVERE
+166 ERE
-173 VIADLLRNLPDG
+173 IIADLLQNLPDG
-185 PQATRHLNC
+185 QQATRHLNC

-249 ADSLVLFSN
+249 ADSLVLFSA

-271 SRADGLVMG
+271 SKADGLVMG

-330 MRRAYR
+330 MKRAYR

-344 QYLECHATATQVGD
+344 QYLECHATATQLGD

-371 QFTPGKKIPITSAKA
+371 QFPQGKKIPITSAKA

-401 KAVLCMQHQLFP
+401 KAVLCMQHQQFP
-413 AAINIQELNPKVPWA
+413 AAINIQELNNKVPWA
-428 ESPFFVPMQTAKW
+428 ESPFFVPMQPAKW
-441 EAPADGGPRC
+441 EAPTDGGPRC

-459 GGLNMHVVI
+459 GGLNMHVVV
-468 DEYVGQTTQQITGAS
+468 DEYVGQTTEQITGPP
-483 QPKEESSEDR
+483 QPKQETADDR

-512 LWQMIQSGTDPKGP
+512 FWNLIQSGTDPKGA

-536 LQKAAAKGI
+536 KQKAAAKGFI
-545 SPRGG
+545 PRGG
-550 YITNYQYDWRKHRV
+550 FIENYQYDWRKHRV
-564 PPKQVQEADPLQFMF
+564 PPKQVLEADPLQFMF

-591 YDRDSIPQELAG
+591 YDRESIPQELAG

-620 GLRLPEMQAMLAKR
+620 GLRLPEMQAMLSRR
-634 LAQRGM
+634 LSQRGFTPEQTT
-640 APQQIESISEHFADL
+640 AISDNFAKI

-701 GIMLCID
+701 GIALCID

-729 TMYQGLLDAGL
+729 TMFQGLRDAGL
-740 LSSEGNAKN
+740 LSADGNAKD
-749 IWDSGYDGV
+749 IWESGYDGV
-758 VPGEGAGVVVLK
+758 VPCEGAAVVVLK
-770 RLADARR
+770 RLEDARR
-777 DGDNIRA
+777 DGDKIRA
-784 VIRGYGAATHDS
+784 VIRGFGVATHDN
-796 PAEAMR
+796 PGEAMR
-802 IAVERAS
+802 IAIERGS
-809 KMAGINPS
+809 EMAGMKPS
-817 EVEFIDVETDESA
+817 DVEFIDVETDECASDA
-830 ANAAQALATLGYSH
+830 SQALSTLSYSH
-844 VAQGRQQP
+844 VTEDRQTP
-852 LNIASAT
+852 FNLASAT
-859 SQFGQLGGGGPI
+859 SQFGQMGGGGP
-871 VALLKAVLES
+871 VLALMKAVLES
-881 QHHEVGQ
+881 QNHEVGRGI
-888 GLGLQTG
+888 GLKKG
-895 NGPNLEASYRGTT
+895 NDTNLEASLRGTT
-908 KIGKRGVGGVAC
+908 KIGQRGLGGIAS

-937 PKRPE
+937 PQQPAE
-942 AAKTAPVESTQ
+942 QAPAKVA
-953 ASTPSTKIV
+953 TPATSDAKIV
-962 RLGAADLDALK
+962 RLGATTLTAL
-973 QHIAATDANTLWQT
+973 QQQL
-987 ASASFQ
+987 ASADASSLWHSANGPFQ
-993 PIDLAR
+993 TNDQAR
-999 LAIVAEN
+999 LAIVA
-1006 ADSLAKKLTLAAAQ
+1006 DSLSSFSKKLTMAAAQ
-1020 IGNVAAR
+1020 LCNTAAR
-1027 QVLEQQG
+1027 GVLEQQG
-1034 IFYRERP
+1034 IFYRERLSKS
-1041 ATAPRIAFLFPGQ
+1041 PRIAFLFPGQ
-1054 GSQYDGMLR
+1054 GSQYEGMLR
-1063 DLVAQSPAAAKMMAE
+1063 ELVAQSPAAAQLLTE
-1078 ADAAMQRQG
+1078 ANQAMQRQG
-1087 FPSFSELAWSDSS
+1087 FPTFEELAWNDGT

-1114 LADLIC
+1114 LADMIC

-1128 IQPVVVLGHSY
+1128 VQPDVVLGHSY

-1145 FAAGVWNLDDVIRM
+1145 FSAGVWDLDDVIRM

-1184 EEIKSLIQACGCQA
+1184 NEIKSLIHACGCQA

-1208 TVVGGKRIA
+1208 TVIGGKRIA

-1250 RLLQQALER
+1250 RLLQQALESTELR
-1259 GTLTPPQTAFIST
+1259 TPQTAFVST
-1272 VDNQLVTDVDRI
+1272 VDNQQVTDVNRI

-1295 VKYAPLIESLSQET
+1295 VKYSSLIEQLSQET
-1309 PTIFVEVGP
+1309 PTVFVEVGP

-1331 AEANTIA
+1331 GDANTIA
-1338 TDNPKRGGLETLLGV
+1338 TDNPKRPGLENLLAV
-1353 QALLECLGVGETP
+1353 QALLECLGVGESSTTQASP
-1366 LPSAPTVRT
+1366 NAT
-1375 TSVPNSATPS
+1375 TSIPNSATPS
-1385 GAASSAVTSS
+1385 GNASSAVTSS
-1395 QEMNLMD
+1395 NEMNLMD

-1417 RGTSDRPVAKQA
+1417 RGSSDRPAPKQA
-1429 APAVPPTP
+1429 APVAPPTSPRPAAPPVAPPSPARPAVATPAPPPIAPPVVPQPPAPAVPPP
-1437 PQPAAPPVPPPSV
+1437 
-1450 PQPPVAAVAPSPIS
+1450 APSI
-1464 PPVAPPPPAPVAPA
+1464 
-1478 PPVNGTPHHNQNGS
+1478 
-1492 ANGAAPVATPASTP
+1492 NGAASHQQNGAVPATPTA
-1506 TVAKTDIGDLEK
+1506 AKTDIGDLEK

-1591 QAATPATPA
+1591 QASGEASSPAPSSPAPVTPA
-1600 PAAPVAAPAPSPAAV
+1600 PAPAAIAPIAPPSPAPVAPTTTEMPAEPTVPAA
-1615 APITPPAPAAVA
+1615 
-1627 SPALVLPPEPVS
+1627 
-1639 PAVSSATSPAELES
+1639 SSSTSPAELEA

-1723 ANGQAASAT
+1723 TNAQATGETAT
-1732 PATPAAAPPPEIAP
+1732 TAVPPEPQPATPAPQAAAP
-1746 AAATAPVPPPI
+1746 VVPPI
-1757 QPPSP
+1757 QPPAPTPQPASVIPPAAPANEAVSP
-1762 VSPLTGTSVAQP
+1762 VGT
-1774 ALESTSNNSAVGTS
+1774 N

-1867 QQVAVTSN
+1867 QPAGATSN
-1875 TNEAASFSPAAPAPA
+1875 ANEAASFSPAAPAPA
-1890 RELNQNAPAV
+1890 REPNSNAPAV
-1900 ASKSMDSTVADEPSN
+1900 MSTTMESTVTEKTMNVSE
-1915 NDSGVSAPMELRGTS
+1915 SGVSAPMELRGTP
-1930 YEIGYG
+1930 YEMG
-1936 HGMQYRREI
+1936 HSHGLQYQGEI
-1945 RRILQTYA
+1945 RRILRTYA
-1953 ECIGLSIDE
+1953 ECVGQSIDE
-1962 LPGAASCQNALQ
+1962 LPGSSRCSQALK
-1974 LLSADQLDELQGIAD
+1974 LLSSDQLDELQGIAD
-1989 AVEAPLSNLLA
+1989 AVESPLSNLLA
-2000 HHFAMAEI
+2000 HHFAMAEL
-2008 LGEAEQ
+2008 LGESEQ
-2014 LATTAAATGSMKH
+2014 FASLEDTQPHKH
-2027 AVRLAPTA
+2027 TLTLTPTA
-2035 FGPLRDA
+2035 MGPLRDA
-2042 LQLVTFVRV
+2042 LRLIAFFRI
-2051 PHAGLAHLSV
+2051 PHDGLPHVSISPI
-2061 VAVGTVLSIG
+2061 GTVLTIG
-2071 GINSAGIAATI
+2071 GVNSSSVGVTFGQDGNGTSDGGDVCLQDVLERSTALEEAIDIVSNPPYRSTSICLSDARSKRVATVELSSAGITI
-2082 DRDSG
+2082 C
-2087 GEPGQT
+2087 
-2093 DLRLEAL
+2093 
-2100 LQQSTNL
+2100 
-2107 EEASDFLAGLPSGP
+2107 
-2121 TSTITVSDRGADR
+2121 
-2134 VATIELSLAGVI
+2134 
-2146 ISSDS
+2146 SDS
-2151 PQVRSGSRQLQM
+2151 PQVHCGARQTVLAGGSD
-2163 AGLPEDAPSPEP
+2163 G
-2175 DVDLAPEADEDSL
+2175 
-2188 LMRLDWQTGQ
+2188 
-2198 IVVKTRLGVSEN
+2198 
-2210 ETYEINSLLNRPG
+2210 
-2223 TASTAGQRTSNAPL
+2223 TAGQMESEQALDADRIFMELDWSAKIIRFRPNLVDAQETVVSMESVLGQSGSSKTLAGRTSNEPL
-2237 ATPQVT
+2237 TEPKVT

-2250 LNAPLP
+2250 MNAPLS
-2256 ADAPSTVT
+2256 ADASTTAT
-2264 WQGAAIVLGSGETA
+2264 WLGAAIVLGTGEIA
-2278 SALIAKLQAS
+2278 SALVAKLQS
-2288 GVTVYQIEN
+2288 QGVTAYQIDDTSNTEV
-2297 AHDLDA
+2297 
-2303 AVSHV
+2303 AVGQI
-2308 ETICGAGPA
+2308 EAICATELA
-2317 PHLFITTGRDPGQS
+2317 PHLFITTGRDPVQA
-2331 VRFPDEPLWNRQQ
+2331 VHFQDKTLWDKQQ
-2344 MSSMET
+2344 ASAMET
-2350 PLFVCQKWLTI
+2350 PLFACQKWLAL
-2361 ADQQGWLDRATV
+2361 ADKQGWLEKATV
-2373 VATTALGGD
+2373 VATTAMGGE
-2382 FGFTQGAAAAHGG
+2382 FGFTRGTTASHGG

-2420 AFDTAQQDDPHQV
+2420 AFDTAPNDSPSQ
-2433 IDNIFCELASGNLDY
+2433 IAENIVLELASGNLDY
-2448 EVSWSGGT
+2448 EVSWSGDT

-2462 VDTPAQ
+2462 VDCPA
-2468 VKGNQAS
+2468 NQHAKS
-2475 LPRGVWLVTGGARG
+2475 EELPRGVWVVTGGARG

-2514 PQIDPAWRHLD
+2514 PNIDPAWRSLD
-2525 DEGLKKLKAE
+2525 EDGLKKLKAE
-2535 TMIAARQAG
+2535 TMIAARKAG

-2564 RAFAEAGVS
+2564 RAFADANVP
-2573 ATYHACDVSNRA
+2573 ATYHACDVSSRE
-2585 SLEAVLAEI
+2585 SLENVLNEI
-2594 RCTDGPISG
+2594 RRTDGPISG

-2612 SCRFEKKRP
+2612 SCRLEKKRS
-2621 DVVHATIGAKDGG
+2621 DIVHATIGAKDGG

-2664 QADYCLASDLLC
+2664 QADYCMASDLLC
-2676 KLMGAYRRQRPWV
+2676 KLMGTYRRHRPWV

-2696 HGWGEVGMAARP
+2696 HGWDEVGMAARP

-2737 ADAPRS
+2737 ADTPRP

-2760 GKLAESRSE
+2760 GKLAEGRQVTPTDKRQPSTSSE
-2769 TTTLAPV
+2769 PLS
-2776 QPPASGKPLGP
+2776 PP
-2787 ADASVELRTQRCE
+2787 DASVELRTQRCE

-2807 LPPGSPAAPTFDAP
+2807 LNSDSPVAPTWDGP
-2821 VWILGENNVAL
+2821 VWILGDNPSAL
-2832 ELESQL
+2832 ELETRLNQS
-2838 KTAGT
+2838 GV
-2843 EVYRFPAGSSL
+2843 EVYRFAPGADLESTVAQFDSL
-2854 DATLAQLEAL
+2854 HVDR
-2864 HPEQP
+2864 P
-2869 AKTLF
+2869 AKALF
-2874 LTTGR
+2874 LMTGR
-2879 DAIPTD
+2879 DTVSGD
-2885 CLSAESIDKRRQDG
+2885 LLSAEAIESRRKNG
-2899 IITPFFVAQAWYKRL
+2899 ILIPFFVAQAWYKRL
-2914 AKSPEAGLGTLV
+2914 VKSPEAGIGTII
-2926 AATSLGGDF
+2926 AATALGGDF
-2935 GFQAKVAVPDGGGVA
+2935 GFQAAVDLPDAGGVA

-2958 EDSRREQRV
+2958 EDSRRETRA
-2967 ARCKVIDTPAEDS
+2967 ARCKVVDS
-2980 PSTVVAALL
+2980 PKSDSTQAVVDALL
-2989 CEVAADRPEVEVSF
+2989 REAASDRPEVEVSWSGG
-3003 NAGMRRV
+3003 ARKV
-3010 VRPIPVDLPTGPVA
+3010 VRPIPTDLPMGPLT
-3024 NIPTGGVWVVTGGAR
+3024 NIPTGGVWVITGGAR
-3039 GITAIAARELARR
+3039 GITAIAARELAQR

-3068 NAPWR
+3068 DAPWR
-3073 NFDEEQL
+3073 SFDEEQL

-3091 VADGQSPGAAW
+3091 VANGQSPGAAW

-3111 FNNLQKFAEAGVS
+3111 FDNLKKFAEAGVH

-3130 DVTNREEL
+3130 DVTSRDEL
-3138 AASLE
+3138 AAALE
-3143 KVRAAD
+3143 KVRATD
-3149 GGVTGLMHGAG
+3149 GPVNGIMHGAG
-3160 LIEPGRFEHKRV
+3160 LIEPGRFENKRH
-3172 GFVEKLVRTKFDGLM
+3172 GFVEKLVRTKFDGLL
-3187 HLLALTKDDPLTHC
+3187 HLLSLTKNDPLTHC

-3224 SMSKVLDWHRTA
+3224 SMSKALDWHRAA
-3236 RPNCTTL
+3236 RPDCTTL

-3289 GRQQAETLYTFG
+3289 GGAQAETLYTFG

-3316 EFQPRTGEVV
+3316 EFQPRSGEAT

-3337 EETELVGDVP
+3337 EGEALIGDVP

-3374 ALREAAVLASGKQVI
+3374 ALREAATLASEKQVV

-3404 DNPQTAQARANLI
+3404 NNPQTAQARAQLTGE
-3417 SDDVAHVRWTCDFRN
+3417 DAAHVRWTCDFRN

-3437 IQKDRLYLEAKA
+3437 IQKDRLYLEANA
-3449 QLADGPADIPVSL
+3449 QLSDTPAEIAVAL
-3462 PTFPTQ
+3462 PAFPSE
-3468 WHAVQYPDDSAIY
+3468 WHAVQYPEDSAIY
-3481 HGQPFR
+3481 HGEPFR
-3487 CLKNISCDATSG
+3487 CLKNISCDTSGG
-3499 WGHILAQPLVDLTGE
+3499 WGHIVAQPLVDLTGP

-3554 LELGRAP
+3554 LELGRVP
-3561 ADGENCY
+3561 QDGENCY
-3568 VHFTCRH
+3568 VYFNCRE

-3584 VVVIGQDGTV
+3584 MLVVGQDGTA

-3606 LRGGVA
+3606 MRGGVS